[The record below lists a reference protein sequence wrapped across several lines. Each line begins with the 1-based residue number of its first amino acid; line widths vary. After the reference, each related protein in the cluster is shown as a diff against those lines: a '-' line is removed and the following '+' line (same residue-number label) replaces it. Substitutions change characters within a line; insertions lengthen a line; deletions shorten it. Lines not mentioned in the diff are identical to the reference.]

1 MKKDFKS
8 FLKTYMNVF
17 SCPDCGQECES
28 RYGIM
33 KCPHCGKSYSV
44 KIRFESHV
52 VTILMGMGLMQYY
65 MYSDL
70 FNGSMFW
77 KSLVMLLHFV
87 ANSLLVNFMMYRFMS
102 GGLFVMKEIEED
114 VNDTGAK
121 E

>member
-17 SCPDCGQECES
+17 PCPNCGQECES

-33 KCPHCGKSYSV
+33 NCPHCGKSYSV

-52 VTILMGMGLMQYY
+52 VNILMGMGLMQYY